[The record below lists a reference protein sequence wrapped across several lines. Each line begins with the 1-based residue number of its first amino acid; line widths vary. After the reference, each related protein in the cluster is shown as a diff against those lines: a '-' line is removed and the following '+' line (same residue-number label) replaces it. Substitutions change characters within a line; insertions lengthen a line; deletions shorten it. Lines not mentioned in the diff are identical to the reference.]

1 MHYLR
6 RGCDVFARAADHP
19 YSTAGNLGAYPGR
32 PMSVHNDAESP
43 LDSPAGPAS
52 PLGALGRLL
61 AFVVGAVIAG
71 VIVGLMIMPFAGAA
85 GVVTRDVVSD
95 FESLPDSLSTP
106 PLPERSVILAS
117 DGSLLAT
124 LYYQNR
130 VEVPLDSISPV
141 MRQAVVAI
149 EDARFLDHNGVDA
162 RGVVRALARNTTAGG
177 IEQGSSTLTMQYVKN
192 VLVNQATSS
201 EDLEAARGDS
211 FTRKIREARL
221 ALALEK
227 RFSKGEILAR
237 YLNIAYFGSGAYG
250 VEAAA
255 RRYFSKPAAELNL
268 TESAT
273 LAGIVKGPTAYDP
286 LRNPE
291 NAEQRRNV
299 ILNRMS
305 QLGYISREQA
315 DRAAAVPMEDVLNPT
330 RTSNG
335 CTSSYAPFFCD
346 YVLQTILASEAF
358 GETPEEREAFLRR
371 GGYTI
376 RTTLNP
382 NVQQAA
388 TETVNEFIPANDE
401 SRKAAAITMIEPGTG
416 NIIAM
421 TQNRVWGT
429 SGVGK
434 TTYNYNTDRA
444 MGGTI
449 GMQAGSTFKIFTLA
463 AALEAGISPYEP
475 INSPSP
481 ATFEG
486 FVNCETGVPFP
497 PVTVRNSTRGGA
509 LTMAQATAFST
520 NTYFMAVEERTGLC
534 RPAEIAESMG
544 VFTGAGDPLP
554 RVPSLTLG
562 SAEVTPMAMA
572 NAYATFAAH
581 GEYCTPRSILE
592 VRDREQQRIP
602 IPPEDCTQVIDRPV
616 ADSVTELLTVVVDGP
631 ISGRTGS
638 RMSLNPQPAAGKT
651 GTTNDSAA
659 VWFAGYTPQIA
670 AAAWVGDPR
679 GGFAHPM
686 KDITINGEYYS
697 QVYGG
702 TLPGPIWK
710 ASMEAALADQPIE
723 KFTLNTGLPT
733 AVFNVEKLPDL
744 TGISDIAEIIRQL
757 QEVGLELGNVAEVD
771 APQPAG
777 VVVAQT
783 PEPGGTVIPGT
794 AVDIVIST
802 GFSTI
807 PETRGAPAQDAITIM
822 ERAGYAVQIVPAADP
837 GAPPDTVIA
846 QSLAAGT
853 LMPVGTVVTLSVNSA
868 AAPAPADPVPAD
880 PDQPG
885 PAPAQ
890 PAPVEVP
897 AEIVPV
903 E

>member
-1 MHYLR
+1 MNVHSDDELPPDTQA
-6 RGCDVFARAADHP
+6 GRA
-19 YSTAGNLGAYPGR
+19 G
-32 PMSVHNDAESP
+32 
-43 LDSPAGPAS
+43 
-52 PLGALGRLL
+52 PLGALGRL
-61 AFVVGAVIAG
+61 AGFVVGAVIAG

-85 GVVTRDVVSD
+85 GVVTRDVVTD

-130 VEVPLDSISPV
+130 VEVPLGSISPV
-141 MRQAVVAI
+141 MRQAIVAI

-192 VLVNQATSS
+192 VLVNQATSA
-201 EDLEAARGDS
+201 EELEAARGDS
-211 FTRKIREARL
+211 FTRKVREARL

-255 RRYFSKPAAELNL
+255 RRYFSKPAADLNL

-291 NAEQRRNV
+291 NATQRRNL
-299 ILNRMS
+299 ILNRMA

-315 DRAAAVPMEDVLNPT
+315 DRAAEVPMEDVLNPT

-346 YVLQTILASEAF
+346 YVLQTILTSEAF
-358 GETPEEREAFLRR
+358 GQTPEEREAFLRR

-382 NVQQAA
+382 NIQQAA
-388 TETVNEFIPANDE
+388 TETVNDFIPANDE
-401 SRKAAAITMIEPGTG
+401 SRKAAAVTMIEPGTG

-429 SGVGK
+429 SGIGK

-475 INSPSP
+475 ISSPSP
-481 ATFEG
+481 ASFEG

-497 PVTVRNSTRGGA
+497 TVTVRNSTRGGS

-520 NTYFMAVEERTGLC
+520 NTYFMAIEERTGLC

-581 GEYCTPRSILE
+581 GEYCAPRSILE
-592 VRDREQQRIP
+592 VRDREQRRIP

-616 ADSVTELLTVVVDGP
+616 ADSVTELLTGVVDGP

-638 RMSLNPQPAAGKT
+638 RMSLDPQPAAGKT

-659 VWFAGYTPQIA
+659 VWFAGYTPQVA
-670 AAAWVGDPR
+670 AAVWVGDPR

-686 KDITINGEYYS
+686 KDITINGEFYS

-710 ASMEAALADQPIE
+710 ASMEAALAEEPIE
-723 KFTLNTGLPT
+723 QFSLDTGLPT
-733 AVFNVEKLPDL
+733 AVFNVERIPDL
-744 TGISDIAEIIRQL
+744 VGIGDSEQILQQL
-757 QEVGLELGNVAEVD
+757 QGSGLELGNVTEVD

-777 VVVAQT
+777 VVVSQT
-783 PEPGGTVIPGT
+783 PSPGGTVIPGT
-794 AVDIVIST
+794 AVDIVVST

-807 PETRGAPAQDAITIM
+807 PETRGAPAQDAVTIM
-822 ERAGYAVQIVPAADP
+822 ERAGYTVQIVPAADP
-837 GAPPDTVIA
+837 ASPPDTVIA
-846 QSLAAGT
+846 QSIAAGT
-853 LMPVGTVVTLSVNSA
+853 SLPVGTVVTLTVNTGT
-868 AAPAPADPVPAD
+868 APAPADPGQEQPA
-880 PDQPG
+880 PVEPAPGQPAQPEPAQPAQ

-890 PAPVEVP
+890 PAQPGPTEIP
-897 AEIVPV
+897 AEIVPIQ
-903 E
+903 